1 MKTERPKLLRR
12 VLIYLLVICVLL
24 SIPAK
29 SSYGITQTCNP
40 TGYIGN
46 CVDVSPGKYSQ
57 KLGVDFPNFAS
68 VKLSYPTGA
77 ILVNSVGD
85 LLFNITLNP
94 LMLNPLS
101 AQVGSTVLVA
111 GSGFSSTDT
120 TCSLSGGPVGSPTSC
135 TIAGGTIAVGLSFV
149 VANVPAGV
157 YTITAT
163 GNSGDFSS
171 STFTVLPPSLVLNPS
186 SGPIGTTVKVS
197 GFGFYTTAHTT
208 CDLTGGPVSPIP
220 CTIAGGTLNPLSF
233 VVPLASPSG
242 TYSMTVTTD
251 LGDTGEATAS
261 FAVTSTSQYI
271 TLTPP
276 PYGHVS
282 DPVSLSGSGFLS
294 PSDNGDCSLSGRVVS
309 TPTCTISGGTL
320 AAAFTVANV
329 ASGVYTITATGSGG
343 DSAMANFQVLPS
355 PPSVPISTVVS
366 IDIYVPPDFTG
377 LALSKTWSSFT
388 NNYDQSSIS
397 LRRQSGSDPIGPS
410 WWKISLSNL
419 TVTNSPSSY
428 SPSSYPLVAHRIFIV
443 NRSQYIRLFQ
453 VTSPIIAGRYFFKAF
468 VNRKSIGASNFP
480 TLIVKGSRD
489 PAYISGV
496 LRDLGDRNAS
506 RAGQNITLPPGYGA
520 RVLAIGLDYL
530 GRPAEAQAFINST
543 ANGSY
548 TIFGVAPGTYNITA
562 YAAGYIPTT
571 RPWTV
576 SVLAAQSLNGVDIYM
591 SESAIVTGTVLSLC
605 DGAPIPWGTIPASNS
620 FQQVDRSI
628 SVQVQTLTGTVVA
641 QTPINTTFTNARSTT
656 FVFPTIYRELG
667 LDGRI
672 PQDFANYTSGLT
684 SGDYLVRAYVAS
696 YVQLTEVRIHILNAT
711 SDAQVV
717 IPLIRTGQF
726 FVTVHFRNSNTTIVD
741 DPTTLGGSLTV
752 SAYDQEGIIRA
763 QNSTFVPANSENASV
778 ALLGFSRTRTFGAG
792 SLLPQGYGLLPGT
805 YHIVARFTAAQF
817 QFFGGGGSVQDLYYQ
832 LSDVQATIGLA
843 CNANVSLSFPMYLAG
858 GILLSLYPITYQKPP
873 LFENWRYPNANVRVT
888 IEDSYGAIYQASTT
902 QGNTAIGSAT
912 GVRYFN
918 FSYVGLLP
926 GNYVVFVQTLGYTQA
941 QLVQV
946 GVRMGATSDAAVYM
960 IENPVIDLTV
970 AFTHE
975 ALLTFIDSTLPFAQ
989 PINNIDATPTRVEV
1003 FDDRG
1008 TFLAA
1013 NATYIPNLTSATDGA
1028 GTNGVPTTSAHFVL
1042 AGFDTNTYSGDPRLI
1057 WSGFY
1062 DTTDGASQNSGGLI
1076 LYPWSFSP
1084 RVYTVR
1090 IWIDGYYQLEQL
1102 QVTITPPKSVSVVA
1116 LVDRASRISGT
1127 VIGPDFFDFAR
1138 PLSWATITLQPNNF
1152 TLTSIIDVRP
1162 GNYTTSSLDGFFQVW
1177 VPEGSY
1183 GMGVSLNGYS
1193 SYSAQIAVPSGSDLN
1208 MYIWLDNYQG
1218 SPQAISEPLSIVI
1231 IARKT

>member
-1 MKTERPKLLRR
+1 M
-12 VLIYLLVICVLL
+12 
-24 SIPAK
+24 
-29 SSYGITQTCNP
+29 
-40 TGYIGN
+40 
-46 CVDVSPGKYSQ
+46 
-57 KLGVDFPNFAS
+57 
-68 VKLSYPTGA
+68 
-77 ILVNSVGD
+77 
-85 LLFNITLNP
+85 
-94 LMLNPLS
+94 
-101 AQVGSTVLVA
+101 
-111 GSGFSSTDT
+111 
-120 TCSLSGGPVGSPTSC
+120 
-135 TIAGGTIAVGLSFV
+135 
-149 VANVPAGV
+149 
-157 YTITAT
+157 
-163 GNSGDFSS
+163 
-171 STFTVLPPSLVLNPS
+171 
-186 SGPIGTTVKVS
+186 
-197 GFGFYTTAHTT
+197 
-208 CDLTGGPVSPIP
+208 
-220 CTIAGGTLNPLSF
+220 
-233 VVPLASPSG
+233 
-242 TYSMTVTTD
+242 
-251 LGDTGEATAS
+251 
-261 FAVTSTSQYI
+261 
-271 TLTPP
+271 
-276 PYGHVS
+276 
-282 DPVSLSGSGFLS
+282 
-294 PSDNGDCSLSGRVVS
+294 
-309 TPTCTISGGTL
+309 
-320 AAAFTVANV
+320 
-329 ASGVYTITATGSGG
+329 
-343 DSAMANFQVLPS
+343 
-355 PPSVPISTVVS
+355 VS

-397 LRRQSGSDPIGPS
+397 VRRQSGSDPIGPS

-428 SPSSYPLVAHRIFIV
+428 SLPLVAHRIFIV

-684 SGDYLVRAYVAS
+684 SGDYLVHAYVAS
-696 YVQLTEVRIHILNAT
+696 YVQLTEVRIHVLNAT

-763 QNSTFVPANSENASV
+763 QNSTFVPANSVTASV

-832 LSDVQATIGLA
+832 LSDVQGTIGLA
-843 CNANVSLSFPMYLAG
+843 CNANVSLSFSMYLAG
-858 GILLSLYPITYQKPP
+858 GILFSLYPITYQKPP

-888 IEDSYGAIYQASTT
+888 IEDAYGDIYQASTT

-1013 NATYIPNLTSATDGA
+1013 DATYIA
-1028 GTNGVPTTSAHFVL
+1028 NGNQTAHFVL

-1102 QVTITPPKSVSVVA
+1102 QVTVTPPQSVSVVA

-1127 VIGPDFFDFAR
+1127 VFGPDFFDFAR

-1183 GMGVSLNGYS
+1183 GMGVVLAGYS
-1193 SYSAQIAVPSGSDLN
+1193 TYSAQIAVPRGSDLS
-1208 MYIWLDNYQG
+1208 MQIWLDNYGPSNQTMTGVLAVNIVYARG
-1218 SPQAISEPLSIVI
+1218 SRPSDT
-1231 IARKT
+1231 K